1 MRGNHAVTLRR
12 VLNRNDE
19 ARMSNDEGMT
29 KPQIQSVRSTSSAHL
44 IIRYSFEL
52 RNSDFGIRGRTAAA
66 SHMLD
71 DVIAELRALDFGRAV
86 HQARENRKSPLC
98 GSSPPAVGT
107 DQIEVL
113 YPSFFSFTVTR
124 TNATRDP
131 SRRNL
136 RIANPNKI
144 PNMLGL
150 RKQSGRPGRYLIVNL
165 ADATALLVYPDFTAF
180 ALSVADFVKANGL

>member
-1 MRGNHAVTLRR
+1 
-12 VLNRNDE
+12 
-19 ARMSNDEGMT
+19 MSNDEGMT

-98 GSSPPAVGT
+98 CSSPPAVGT

-144 PNMLGL
+144 PNMFFSNIPLL
-150 RKQSGRPGRYLIVNL
+150 RGNDRDRSEEN
-165 ADATALLVYPDFTAF
+165 
-180 ALSVADFVKANGL
+180 